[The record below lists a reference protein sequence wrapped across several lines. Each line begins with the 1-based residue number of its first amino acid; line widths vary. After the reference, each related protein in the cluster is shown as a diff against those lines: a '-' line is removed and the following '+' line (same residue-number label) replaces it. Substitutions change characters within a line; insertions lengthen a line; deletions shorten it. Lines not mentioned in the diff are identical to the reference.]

1 MKKTTSTNGP
11 VTQPDWARARSKF
24 IEAGGSTTHSFGLG
38 RLIGQ
43 IYALLYLAPAP
54 LALEEIA
61 LQLGVSKASISVT
74 IRQME
79 SWQAVHK
86 IWVKGDRRDFY
97 ECEPDFRAIIR
108 QGILPT
114 LRKKLE
120 TAGSQLEHVSTLI
133 KDQAAAN
140 ETPPDARQKIN
151 DRLERAR
158 KLQKKLSSLV
168 DNPLLDHL
176 L

>member
-1 MKKTTSTNGP
+1 MTPEASNSSKKS
-11 VTQPDWARARSKF
+11 DWAYTRSKF
-24 IEAGGSTTHSFGLG
+24 IEAGGSTTQSFGLG

-61 LQLGVSKASISVT
+61 QQLGVSKASISVT

-97 ECEPDFRAIIR
+97 ECEPDFRAILK

-120 TAGSQLEHVSTLI
+120 TAGTQLEHVATLL
-133 KDQAAAN
+133 QAQN
-140 ETPPDARQKIN
+140 ENGDESDEGSSKIN
-151 DRLERAR
+151 ERLEKAR
-158 KLQKKLSSLV
+158 KFQRQISSIV
-168 DNPLLDHL
+168 DNPLIKHL